1 MNIIHLAYE
10 IQDVLMNRNQQ
21 NKIEIEEI
29 ISENK
34 KIMPIF
40 SCVCGTKILIVPDLV
55 AMDKAIKNHLIE
67 HKKITGLDLTEEIL
81 TEEILK
87 VLISALNET
96 WLVK

>member
-1 MNIIHLAYE
+1 
-10 IQDVLMNRNQQ
+10 MNRNQQ
-21 NKIEIEEI
+21 NKIEIDEI
-29 ISENK
+29 ISENQN

-87 VLISALNET
+87 VLINALNET
-96 WLVK
+96 WMVK